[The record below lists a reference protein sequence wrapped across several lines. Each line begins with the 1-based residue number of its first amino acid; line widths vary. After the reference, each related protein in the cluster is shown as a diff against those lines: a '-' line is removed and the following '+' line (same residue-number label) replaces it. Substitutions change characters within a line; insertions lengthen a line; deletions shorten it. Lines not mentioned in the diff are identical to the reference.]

1 MHTSCTVK
9 YVHLIGL
16 KEGNT
21 TDDGECKPL
30 SKSDYIHLMYTTFA
44 EFPGQPLLLF
54 NLKRYVHHAYVGTIW
69 IIVILLVI
77 GRKKS
82 IALTGLMAAVCYG
95 LLYLCLGKYVRT

>member
-1 MHTSCTVK
+1 MYCNILTGGMYVCMHVFMYYVHMCPCLPAAQLKMCT

-44 EFPGQPLLLF
+44 EFPGQPLLL
-54 NLKRYVHHAYVGTIW
+54 I
-69 IIVILLVI
+69 
-77 GRKKS
+77 
-82 IALTGLMAAVCYG
+82 
-95 LLYLCLGKYVRT
+95 